1 MSNNPSFT
9 QRFLNLFF
17 KGKWHNYGHVS
28 MCLIVALVCDVSGI
42 VWWLSAIIA
51 MGFGALI
58 EFIQWIRPH
67 DTGFNLRDLL
77 VWDLIGVKLY
87 LLLKLFLFIF
97 I

>member
-17 KGKWHNYGHVS
+17 KGKWSNYGHVS

-51 MGFGALI
+51 MVFGALI

-67 DTGFNLRDLL
+67 DTGFNLADLL
-77 VWDLIGVKLY
+77 KWDLIGVLYY
-87 LLLKLFLFIF
+87 LLLKLLLIL
-97 I
+97 IL